1 MESAIV
7 HVVDSVVAKFD
18 VLDKATLSSS
28 WNQDILVYQTLNEN
42 SVSGMYDKSGFSM
55 NMFLQ
60 IRDYLIKE
68 AKLF

>member
-1 MESAIV
+1 M